1 MTTANTSLCSESFN
15 DVENS
20 LWSMLDLDS
29 LDKDM
34 TSGEFTPTSQLMM
47 GTGRTQNA
55 CEMCSNSNTTSGC
68 GGC

>member
-1 MTTANTSLCSESFN
+1 MTVCNTTFSENTCDIESTM
-15 DVENS
+15 
-20 LWSMLDLDS
+20 WSMLDLDS

-34 TSGEFTPTSQLMM
+34 ASGEFTPVSQLMM